1 VTDNELMLQV
11 QDGDAAKLGIL
22 FERHHVKLYNFLV
35 RLTSRR
41 DLSEDLVQEVF
52 LRILKYGQTFRG
64 EGTFTVWMYQLARN
78 AAADHFRKWKR
89 ESVADEMLQE
99 HADEDPLPDE
109 HVERGDATALL
120 KAALAR
126 LPADKREVLILARY
140 HELKYE
146 EVGQILGCAVG
157 TVKAK
162 VHRALKELKKEFAR
176 LSREKL

>member
-1 VTDNELMLQV
+1 MFQV
-11 QDGDAAKLGIL
+11 RDGDAAKLGIL

-35 RLTSRR
+35 RLTNRR
-41 DLSEDLVQEVF
+41 DVSEDLVQEVF
-52 LRILKYGQTFRG
+52 LRILRYSQTYRG
-64 EGTFTVWMYQLARN
+64 EAAFTVWMYRLARN
-78 AAADHFRKWKR
+78 AASDHFRKWRR
-89 ESVADEMLQE
+89 ESPTDDGVQEQADE
-99 HADEDPLPDE
+99 APLPDE
-109 HVERGDATALL
+109 DLEHGDRTALL

-162 VHRALKELKKEFAR
+162 VHRALKELKMEFAK
-176 LSREKL
+176 LSHEKL